1 MEKKNSTVE
10 GVKISYNDKFVIKL
24 KNKDIKGRKKKI
36 KEQLEVENKAKTD
49 FEKSMKLKSEEY

>member
-24 KNKDIKGRKKKI
+24 KNKDINGRKKKI
-36 KEQLEVENKAKTD
+36 KEQLEV
-49 FEKSMKLKSEEY
+49 